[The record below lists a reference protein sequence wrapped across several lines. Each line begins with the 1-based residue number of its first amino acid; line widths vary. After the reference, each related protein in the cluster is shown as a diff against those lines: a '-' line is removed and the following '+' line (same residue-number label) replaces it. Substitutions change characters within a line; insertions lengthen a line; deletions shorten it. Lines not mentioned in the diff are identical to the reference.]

1 MLRIARRVPASA
13 LFAQTDAGTYYRWQA
28 GGGAELWLGLGPD
41 QGLKSVVPH
50 FAPAVRTRV
59 RLVERIPSAEHELD
73 GAMLLV
79 VAPRPIDPGGDPLA
93 GAFPL
98 VVDVPDFR
106 RLDALMLPLELDMS
120 IGAVAER
127 LEHYATEADLRAS
140 GLEAELETLVPSGL
154 VTSEGKARDPRRAE
168 ATILGTVLASGMRT
182 NAVGVA
188 PFTWARVRTAGVE
201 LEIVAD
207 PVLLAR
213 PPVAGSILAGTFW
226 ITALVST
233 AWPDPITGRT

>member
-1 MLRIARRVPASA
+1 L
-13 LFAQTDAGTYYRWQA
+13 D
-28 GGGAELWLGLGPD
+28 
-41 QGLKSVVPH
+41 
-50 FAPAVRTRV
+50 
-59 RLVERIPSAEHELD
+59 RIPSVDHELD

-93 GAFPL
+93 GAFQL

-106 RLDALMLPLELDMS
+106 RLDGLALPLELDMS

-127 LEHYATEADLRAS
+127 LEHYASEADLRAS
-140 GLEAELETLVPSGL
+140 GSGAALETLVPSGL
-154 VTSEGKARDPRRAE
+154 VTPGGKARDPRRAE
-168 ATILGTVLASGMRT
+168 ATLCGTVLASGMRT

-188 PFTWARVRTAGVE
+188 PFTWARVRTSGVE

-207 PVLLAR
+207 PVLLPR
-213 PPVAGSILAGTFW
+213 PPVAGSILTGTFW
-226 ITALVST
+226 ITARVAT